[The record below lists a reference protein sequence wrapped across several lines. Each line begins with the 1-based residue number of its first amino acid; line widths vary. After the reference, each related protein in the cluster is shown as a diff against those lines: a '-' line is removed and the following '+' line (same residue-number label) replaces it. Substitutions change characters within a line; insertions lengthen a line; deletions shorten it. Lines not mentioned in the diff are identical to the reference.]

1 MNPTTD
7 ILAYQGI
14 APHFLGTGKKS
25 TGTGT
30 TKKPLEGITGGR
42 SVSPVAEGNTLMIA
56 SAGQNAGTTEPTGC
70 TLLCRETPQKA
81 VSREA
86 ATISVDRTDSEQTQ
100 LQYELTIISGLK
112 EKYEPRRQ
120 TMLMTVHKAA
130 NLANSQKLEEANEV
144 LKPVFEYVK
153 ETEDAN
159 VTCML
164 CRTKAHILL
173 KMNKLE
179 EAFFF
184 LQRAKDFDD
193 LTNFP
198 ERFFALCFMLGAKGN
213 IIDNNWLFKPDEFYQ
228 EIRKWLADDET
239 KNEELDNLLEMEFST
254 QPPIESI
261 SFEIK
266 TFRQAIQAIFK
277 EKNVTAAMSAEESL
291 AKLVLYKEPKT
302 SILSYA
308 LDILNFAKNLKLVKE
323 GVYNEAIKNIKKN
336 ASRNLKHL
344 DEYIHC
350 QILRKCGRIDQAIEN
365 CEQGLLK
372 GFPFEKYLSDLRQ
385 EKAKHVDGVSD

>member
-1 MNPTTD
+1 
-7 ILAYQGI
+7 
-14 APHFLGTGKKS
+14 
-25 TGTGT
+25 
-30 TKKPLEGITGGR
+30 
-42 SVSPVAEGNTLMIA
+42 MIA

-344 DEYIHC
+344 DEYIRC
-350 QILRKCGRIDQAIEN
+350 QILRKCGKIDQAIEN

-372 GFPFEKYLSDLRQ
+372 GFPFEKYLSDLRK